1 MLATPGPNGAPVSDP
16 SLYDERIDI
25 VSIAPDFKRQIAATL
40 GAELIQSPVPRLV
53 PGIHVL
59 QRLRSSEKDVGGR
72 NKSGHGGVIW
82 HKNNG

>member
-40 GAELIQSPVPRLV
+40 GAELIKSPVRGPLQLYRSRPLRL
-53 PGIHVL
+53 
-59 QRLRSSEKDVGGR
+59 
-72 NKSGHGGVIW
+72 
-82 HKNNG
+82 